1 MVKMIKK
8 SLEQVINNRRLLEM
22 INGAGINTLEELCSY
37 SRRRLMEKG
46 IGNLYVKD
54 IAIALQCEG
63 LDLKNK

>member
-22 INGAGINTLEELCSY
+22 INSAGINTLEELCSY